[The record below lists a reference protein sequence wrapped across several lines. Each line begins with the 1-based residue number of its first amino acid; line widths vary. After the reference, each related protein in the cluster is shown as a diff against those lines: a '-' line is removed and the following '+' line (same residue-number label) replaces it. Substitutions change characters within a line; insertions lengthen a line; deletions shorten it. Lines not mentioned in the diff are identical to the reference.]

1 MTEVRFYHLQRARL
15 ESVLPVILERCHQRG
30 ERVLVLAGSPERVE
44 ALAAL
49 LWTYRPDSFLPHG
62 TARDGEAGLQPIF
75 LAAADA
81 AEAGPPGA
89 NPNGA
94 SVLILSDG
102 AQHPAVGDFR
112 LACELFDGH
121 DEAAVAAA
129 REQWRRYRAAGHTV
143 VYFQQDDG
151 GKWQET
157 ARA

>member
-15 ESVLPVILERCHQRG
+15 ETVLPVILERCQQRG
-30 ERVLVLAGSPERVE
+30 ERVLVLAGSTERVE

-62 TARDGEAGLQPIF
+62 TARDGEAAAQPIY
-75 LAAADA
+75 LAAAPDA
-81 AEAGPPGA
+81 ESVA

-102 AQHPAVGDFR
+102 ARHPAVAEFR

-129 REQWRRYRAAGHTV
+129 REQWRRYREAGHAV
-143 VYFQQDDG
+143 VYYQQSAE

>member
-1 MTEVRFYHLQRARL
+1 LTEVRFYHLQRARL
-15 ESVLPVILERCHQRG
+15 ETVLPVILERCHQRG
-30 ERVLVLAGSPERVE
+30 DRVLVLAGSSERVE

-49 LWTYRPDSFLPHG
+49 LWTYKPDSFLPHG
-62 TARDGEAGLQPIF
+62 TARDGEAAAQPIF
-75 LAAADA
+75 LAAAQ
-81 AEAGPPGA
+81 AEGQPVE

-94 SVLILSDG
+94 GVLILSDG
-102 AQHPAVGDFR
+102 ARHPAVGDFR

-129 REQWRRYRAAGHTV
+129 REQWRRYRTAGHTV

>member
-1 MTEVRFYHLQRARL
+1 VTTEVRFYHLQRARL
-15 ESVLPVILERCHQRG
+15 EEVLPVILERCHQRA

-62 TARDGEAGLQPIF
+62 TVRDGEAARQPIF
-75 LAAADA
+75 LTTFEG
-81 AEAGPPGA
+81 AESG

-94 SVLILSDG
+94 AVLILSDG
-102 AQHPAVGDFR
+102 ARHPQIGDFK
-112 LACELFDGH
+112 LVCELFDGH

-129 REQWRRYRAAGHTV
+129 RSQWKACKEAGHAV
-143 VYFQQDDG
+143 VYFQQADT

>member
-1 MTEVRFYHLQRARL
+1 MTEIRFYHLQRARL
-15 ESVLPVILERCHQRG
+15 EGVLPVILERCHQRG
-30 ERVLVLAGSPERVE
+30 ERVLVLAGSSERVE

-62 TARDGEAGLQPIF
+62 TARDGEAARQPIF
-75 LAAADA
+75 LAP
-81 AEAGPPGA
+81 AEADEQPVE

-129 REQWRRYRAAGHTV
+129 REQWRRYRAAGHAV

>member
-1 MTEVRFYHLQRARL
+1 VTEVRFYHLQRARL
-15 ESVLPVILERCHQRG
+15 ESVLPVILERCQQRD
-30 ERVLVLAGSPERVE
+30 ERVLVLAGSTERVE

-49 LWTYRPDSFLPHG
+49 LWTYKPDSFLPHG
-62 TARDGEAGLQPIF
+62 TARDGEAAVQPIY
-75 LAAADA
+75 LAPAEAAA
-81 AEAGPPGA
+81 E

-102 AQHPAVGDFR
+102 AQHPGVGAFR

-121 DEAAVAAA
+121 DEGAVATA
-129 REQWRRYRAAGHTV
+129 REQWRRYRDAGHTV